1 MNSKKENKII
11 AVCGVSGS
19 GKTTLVHSLITNEE
33 LNLHFS
39 ISACTRERRKF
50 EQDGKDYIFLSVPE
64 FKKKIKNQMFLEW
77 EEVYKN
83 KFYGTL
89 KNSTYELLKS
99 GKNVLFD
106 IDVKGALSL
115 KNLFK
120 DNALTIFVTP
130 PSLEI
135 ARKRLAKRNTEKLE
149 SYKLRSQKMDYEIS
163 FSNKMDVTI
172 LNSSLESSKFEILN
186 IVKEFLKK

>member
-135 ARKRLAKRNTEKLE
+135 ARKRLAKRNTEELE

-172 LNSSLESSKFEILN
+172 MNSSLESSKFEILN

>member
-135 ARKRLAKRNTEKLE
+135 ARKRLAKRNTEELE

>member
-19 GKTTLVHSLITNEE
+19 GKTTLVHDLIINEE

-39 ISACTRERRKF
+39 ISACTRQKRKF

-64 FKKKIKNQMFLEW
+64 FKKKIKSQMFLEW

-120 DNALTIFVTP
+120 DNALTIFVKP

-135 ARKRLAKRNTEKLE
+135 ARKRLAKRNTEELE
-149 SYKLRSQKMDYEIS
+149 SYKLRCQKMDYEIS

-172 LNSSLESSKFEILN
+172 LNSSLESSKIEILN
-186 IVKEFLKK
+186 VVTEFLKK

>member
-1 MNSKKENKII
+1 MNNKKENKVI

-19 GKTTLVHSLITNEE
+19 GKTTLVHSLISNKE

-39 ISACTRERRKF
+39 ISACTREKRKF

-89 KNSTYELLKS
+89 KNSTNELLKS

-115 KNLFK
+115 KNLFE

-135 ARKRLAKRNTEKLE
+135 ARKRLAKRNTEELE

-163 FSNKMDVTI
+163 FRNKMDVTI

>member
-19 GKTTLVHSLITNEE
+19 GKTTLVHSLIANEE

-39 ISACTRERRKF
+39 ISACTREKRKF
-50 EQDGKDYIFLSVPE
+50 EQDGKDYIFLSVTE

-135 ARKRLAKRNTEKLE
+135 ARKRLAKRNTEELE

>member
-1 MNSKKENKII
+1 MNNKKENKII

-39 ISACTRERRKF
+39 ISACTRERRKL

-135 ARKRLAKRNTEKLE
+135 ARKRLAKRNTEELE

>member
-135 ARKRLAKRNTEKLE
+135 ARKRLAKRNTEELE

-163 FSNKMDVTI
+163 FSSKMDVTI

>member
-19 GKTTLVHSLITNEE
+19 GKTTLVHSLIVNEE

-39 ISACTRERRKF
+39 ISACTREKRKF
-50 EQDGKDYIFLSVPE
+50 EQDGKDYIFLSVTE

-135 ARKRLAKRNTEKLE
+135 ARKRLAKRNTEELE
-149 SYKLRSQKMDYEIS
+149 SYNLRSQKMDYEIS

>member
-39 ISACTRERRKF
+39 ISACTRERRKL

-135 ARKRLAKRNTEKLE
+135 ARKRLAKRNTEELE

>member
-135 ARKRLAKRNTEKLE
+135 ARKRLAKRNTEELE

-186 IVKEFLKK
+186 IVKQFLKK

>member
-130 PSLEI
+130 PSLET
-135 ARKRLAKRNTEKLE
+135 ARKRLAKRNTEELE

>member
-1 MNSKKENKII
+1 M
-11 AVCGVSGS
+11 
-19 GKTTLVHSLITNEE
+19 
-33 LNLHFS
+33 
-39 ISACTRERRKF
+39 
-50 EQDGKDYIFLSVPE
+50 
-64 FKKKIKNQMFLEW
+64 
-77 EEVYKN
+77 
-83 KFYGTL
+83 
-89 KNSTYELLKS
+89 KS

-130 PSLEI
+130 PSLET
-135 ARKRLAKRNTEKLE
+135 ARKRLAKRNTEELE

>member
-19 GKTTLVHSLITNEE
+19 GKTTLVHSLIANEE

-39 ISACTRERRKF
+39 ISACTREKRKF
-50 EQDGKDYIFLSVPE
+50 EQDGKDYVFLSVTE

-135 ARKRLAKRNTEKLE
+135 ARKRLAKRNTEELE

-163 FSNKMDVTI
+163 FSSKMDVTI

>member
-19 GKTTLVHSLITNEE
+19 GKTTLVHSLIANEE

-39 ISACTRERRKF
+39 ISACTREKRKF
-50 EQDGKDYIFLSVPE
+50 EQDGKDYIFLSVTE

-135 ARKRLAKRNTEKLE
+135 ARKRLAKRNTEELE
-149 SYKLRSQKMDYEIS
+149 SYNLRSQKMDYEIS

>member
-39 ISACTRERRKF
+39 ISACTRERRKL

-135 ARKRLAKRNTEKLE
+135 ARKRLAKRNTEELE

-172 LNSSLESSKFEILN
+172 MNSSLESSKFEILN

>member
-1 MNSKKENKII
+1 MNNKKENKII

-50 EQDGKDYIFLSVPE
+50 EQNGKDYIFLSVPE

-135 ARKRLAKRNTEKLE
+135 ARKRLAKRNTEESE
-149 SYKLRSQKMDYEIS
+149 SYKLRSQKMDYETS
-163 FSNKMDVTI
+163 FSKKMDVTI

>member
-1 MNSKKENKII
+1 MSSKKENKII

-19 GKTTLVHSLITNEE
+19 GKTTLVHSLIKNEE

-39 ISACTRERRKF
+39 ISACTRKKRQF

-120 DNALTIFVTP
+120 DNALTIFVIP

-135 ARKRLAKRNTEKLE
+135 ARKRLVKRNTEELE
-149 SYKLRSQKMDYEIS
+149 SYKLRSKKMDYEIS
-163 FSNKMDVTI
+163 FGNKMDVTI
-172 LNSSLESSKFEILN
+172 LNSSLVSSKFEILN